1 MGISSPDIL
10 DFVHGKT
17 LQKEFTLDERNT
29 KILIKMLP
37 FSEVTLLIF
46 IITPLINRRVIIYL

>member
-1 MGISSPDIL
+1 MGISSPNIL
-10 DFVHGKT
+10 DFVYGKT
-17 LQKEFTLDERNT
+17 LQKKFTLDERNT

-37 FSEVTLLIF
+37 SLEVTLLVF